1 MEDEVAIKSIL
12 GETKGTT
19 AAFTWI
25 VPEVSKR
32 QQKVLQ
38 KVVDTVMV
46 EHVRLFQ
53 SEDEKDLALPRV
65 TKVLKKF
72 L

>member
-32 QQKVLQ
+32 
-38 KVVDTVMV
+38 
-46 EHVRLFQ
+46 
-53 SEDEKDLALPRV
+53 
-65 TKVLKKF
+65 
-72 L
+72 